1 MQPLN
6 EVIYR
11 LRGCRIFHFRYQQ
24 ALHRCMLQYSLRIS
38 EDGTGRGWDQWV
50 TGTFDAQGR
59 TRRAWKKLQRSVP
72 GHILAGHS
80 SGFALFSYI
89 TDLDML
95 VQVFPFDRQ
104 LSALGYLATDL
115 PAELEPLLLERFGP
129 GGWHTHTWDI
139 QSVRY
144 VAELRATQR
153 STMRARNAATS
164 RMGEKSF
171 YTKIY
176 KDREEGERTFRM
188 LRTLSEENGAEQEG
202 FGVPRPVAYLNS
214 LRTLVQEEA
223 SGLSIQDIML
233 RGDET
238 VPGVRKTARA
248 LATLHLGE
256 VRAPRRHR
264 LQDEI
269 ALLRKN
275 ACLVAMTRPHLG
287 PEIEKIIDAVTSGLE
302 EVPPSPIH
310 GDPNLEHILL
320 DGERLFLLD
329 LDRFAEADPVLDTAR
344 VVAGFTTMPH
354 EFSFPRDRARAAAQI
369 FAEEYF
375 LHVPGSW
382 RTRFPLHYAGAILK
396 SAGGGLRNRD
406 PAWSEKLGALVEEAR
421 RSVAGEIW

>member
-1 MQPLN
+1 
-6 EVIYR
+6 
-11 LRGCRIFHFRYQQ
+11 
-24 ALHRCMLQYSLRIS
+24 
-38 EDGTGRGWDQWV
+38 
-50 TGTFDAQGR
+50 
-59 TRRAWKKLQRSVP
+59 
-72 GHILAGHS
+72 
-80 SGFALFSYI
+80 
-89 TDLDML
+89 ML

-104 LSALGYLATDL
+104 LSALSYLATDL
-115 PAELEPLLLERFGP
+115 PAELGPLLLERFGP

-139 QSVRY
+139 QPVRY

-153 STMRARNAATS
+153 LTMRARNAATS
-164 RMGEKSF
+164 RMGEKRF
-171 YTKIY
+171 YTKVY

-188 LRTLSEENGAEQEG
+188 LRTLSEENGAEKEG

-223 SGLSIQDIML
+223 PGVSLQEMML

-238 VPGVRKTARA
+238 IPAVHKTARA
-248 LATLHLGE
+248 LATLHLGK

-275 ACLVAMTRPHLG
+275 ACLVGMTRPHLG
-287 PEIEKIIDAVTSGLE
+287 PEVEEIIDAVTSGLE

-310 GDPNLEHILL
+310 GDPNLEHIML
-320 DGERLFLLD
+320 DCERLLMLD

-354 EFSFPRDRARAAAQI
+354 EFSFPRDRAKAAAQI

-375 LHVPGSW
+375 LQVPGSW
-382 RTRFPLHYAGAILK
+382 RTWFPLQYAGAVLK
-396 SAGGGLRNRD
+396 SAGGGLRNRY
-406 PAWSEKLGALVEEAR
+406 PEWSEKLGVLVEEAR
-421 RSVAGEIW
+421 RSLAGEIW